1 MDQRASNEP
10 SPPAA
15 SPGGTIPVTPA
26 PAVTAVTS
34 AKPDAARLPLLAVA
48 VAGVMAGGLVVL
60 AFLSVGSTPP
70 VETAVAASVSSAPPA
85 PVVESAAPPTWTG
98 SRRTAW
104 ARDGSKTITFTLAG
118 TRDLPVWMNHARPAL
133 VVRCLSRTTDVFVM
147 LDTSADFEKDA
158 DRRTVR
164 VQWDDDPERVQQWAV
179 SESGR
184 ELFAPDGIDAVRRM
198 TRARRLKFGFTPFN
212 AQPLTAEFAVQ
223 GFDELA
229 PLVARSCGWRLDD
242 GARDQTRN

>member
-15 SPGGTIPVTPA
+15 SPGGTVPDTPA
-26 PAVTAVTS
+26 SAATAVES
-34 AKPDAARLPLLAVA
+34 ATPDAARLPVLAVA
-48 VAGVMAGGLVVL
+48 VAGVIAGGLVVL
-60 AFLSVGSTPP
+60 AFLSIRSNPP
-70 VETAVAASVSSAPPA
+70 VEIAEAASVSPAPPA
-85 PVVESAAPPTWTG
+85 PVVESAAPPPWTG
-98 SRRTAW
+98 RRRTGW
-104 ARDGSKTITFTLAG
+104 ASDGSKTVTFTLAA

-147 LDTSADFEKDA
+147 LDTSTAFEQDA

-198 TRARRLKFGFTPFN
+198 TRARQLKFGFSPFN
-212 AQPLTAEFAVQ
+212 AQPVTAEFAVQ

-242 GARDQTRN
+242 GARQQTRN

>member
-1 MDQRASNEP
+1 VDPRASNEP
-10 SPPAA
+10 TPPAA
-15 SPGGTIPVTPA
+15 SGGTIPETLALTVT
-26 PAVTAVTS
+26 VTES
-34 AKPDAARLPLLAVA
+34 AKPEAARLPLLAVA
-48 VAGVMAGGLVVL
+48 VAGLMAGGLVVL
-60 AFLSVGSTPP
+60 AFLSVRSNAP
-70 VETAVAASVSSAPPA
+70 VEVAEASSVSPPPPA
-85 PVVESAAPPTWTG
+85 PLVESAAPPTWAGARRGGWANDG
-98 SRRTAW
+98 SR
-104 ARDGSKTITFTLAG
+104 TITFTLAA

-147 LDTSADFEKDA
+147 LDTSTAFEKDA

-164 VQWDDDPERVQQWAV
+164 VRWDQDPERVQQWAV

-198 TRARRLKFGFTPFN
+198 TRARRLQFGFTPFN
-212 AQPLTAEFAVQ
+212 AQPVTAEFAVQ

-242 GARDQTRN
+242 GVRDQTRN